1 MLQYTEMQSQDID
14 PPAKTKPRSKK
25 ETKKKPKMTK
35 IFDGAPTGKPDSSK
49 KQKKKPKPTA
59 SKKKLR
65 GRGSS

>member
-35 IFDGAPTGKPDSSK
+35 IFDGAKPDSSK
-49 KQKKKPKPTA
+49 KQKKKPKPSRNLLWSA
-59 SKKKLR
+59 AKE
-65 GRGSS
+65 

>member
-35 IFDGAPTGKPDSSK
+35 IFDGAKPDSSK
-49 KQKKKPKPTA
+49 KQKKKLRQ
-59 SKKKLR
+59 KKLR